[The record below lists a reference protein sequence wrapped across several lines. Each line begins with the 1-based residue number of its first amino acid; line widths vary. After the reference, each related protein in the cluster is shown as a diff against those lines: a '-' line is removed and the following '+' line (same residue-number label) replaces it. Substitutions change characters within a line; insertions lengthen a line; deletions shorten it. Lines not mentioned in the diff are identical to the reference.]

1 MQPCVERVGEQSGEP
16 FGGISV
22 RVLALEVPQ
31 SIKYKRPS
39 ISTQSSSFS
48 SSIQTPPTTLVL
60 LFTSVV
66 RHSFDIW
73 LASLLFVCA
82 FVQLNHYTNTNTL
95 QARPFLS
102 RQQCSIEVVTASY
115 YHVHRF
121 PSHYRQHEH
130 ARVPELDHQS
140 SQPSD
145 QSVSHRHRHVEHHF
159 IVDTNTSLDTSK

>member
-1 MQPCVERVGEQSGEP
+1 MQPCVDRVGEQSVQP
-16 FGGISV
+16 FDGISV
-22 RVLALEVPQ
+22 RFLALEVPR

-60 LFTSVV
+60 PFTSVV
-66 RHSFDIW
+66 RRSFDIR

-82 FVQLNHYTNTNTL
+82 FVRLNHYTNTNTY

-121 PSHYRQHEH
+121 PSHHRQNEH
-130 ARVPELDHQS
+130 ARVSELDHQP